1 MGCLVLSG
9 DVWWKFHSAGT
20 LLCLPRELDPIA
32 GIAFEYPHCTLGP
45 LWVPLVPFSR
55 WLWFHFSY
63 LFHFLP
69 PRYTK
74 WTPRGSSTPTRERTC
89 TAFGP
94 LTVHASGLWSLCRN
108 SLRFACIGS
117 VAKAT
122 EAKPKKA
129 KNTRRPSKSAEAKG
143 TNAKA
148 ANAK

>member
-1 MGCLVLSG
+1 MVSG

-32 GIAFEYPHCTLGP
+32 G
-45 LWVPLVPFSR
+45 
-55 WLWFHFSY
+55 
-63 LFHFLP
+63 
-69 PRYTK
+69 
-74 WTPRGSSTPTRERTC
+74 RTC

-94 LTVHASGLWSLCRN
+94 LCTRPDFGPCGRN

-122 EAKPKKA
+122 EAKATKA

-148 ANAK
+148 ACGLIWEHAVHVGGSECV